1 MLKKIITTLL
11 LISSLFAYKVH
22 RNIQEAINDAT
33 QNTKPILVI
42 VYSSTCS
49 HCADYFK
56 KMQQNPQIMNYI
68 RNNFVSCIL
77 NINRQNIPNNIPYQG
92 KVPFTDVLFYNGK
105 TIAPP
110 VSGEIPLNYLE
121 QYLSQSKMLFNKFL
135 QNGYQGEE

>member
-22 RNIQEAINDAT
+22 TNMQEAINDAT

-42 VYSSTCS
+42 VYSSTCP

-56 KMQQNPQIMNYI
+56 KMQQNPQIINFI

-77 NINRQNIPNNIPYQG
+77 NVNRQNIPDNIPYQG

-110 VSGEIPLNYLE
+110 VSGEIPLNYLG
-121 QYLSQSKMLFNKFL
+121 QYLSQSKMLFNKYL
-135 QNGYQGEE
+135 QNGYQGE